1 MLFYTQK
8 EEQEIKA
15 RQIDFLFLKIIV
27 TGCFILLTTRL
38 WFLQIRHGDELKNFS
53 NINRFKQQAL
63 LAPRGL
69 MLDRNGKILVK
80 NAATAQLK
88 INLNE
93 TEDLETVLKKIAPII
108 NWSEKKIKKR
118 IEKNKKRYGIFH
130 PIVITS
136 HLNLREIHEL
146 KMLHWLHPEIYVE
159 EGGARVYPLKENG
172 SQIFGFAGQA
182 SQEDLKDLKNVKKGE
197 LTGKAGLEKTY
208 NKYLKGENGI
218 AVIEVD
224 AHNRI
229 STDTPLPFQ
238 LLNRK
243 VRQGQNLSLTIDR
256 DIQTAAFKAFQRTDA
271 IGPRQGAV
279 IVMKSNGEILAWVS
293 SPGFDG
299 NVFSSEISKS
309 FWRQFIL
316 ENKKSFIN
324 KGLQEH
330 YSPGSAFKPFV
341 ALAALQEKIITE
353 DTLIHSPAVFQL
365 GRKVF
370 HDHSRLGYGNI
381 NLETALE
388 KSSNTFFYQV
398 GLKLG
403 VEKLAKYARLFRFG
417 RKTNIELPGE
427 VPGLVPTPQWKKKA
441 IGQTWQEGE
450 TLTFAIGQ
458 GALLVTLLQLTV
470 AYNIIATEGLVVQ
483 PFLVKRI
490 TGGRVQQPTTLDTL
504 TDRLDRQHFKAVKK
518 GLRKVVQGAGG
529 TARWWNLPEMPFSGK
544 TGTAQVISF
553 SSEKIFKKCRRLPRE
568 QRHHGLFIS
577 FMPSNSPEIII
588 SVLTE
593 HSCHG
598 STGSVPVARDII
610 RAYYK
615 KYKNREVVN

>member
-1 MLFYTQK
+1 MFLYTQK
-8 EEQEIKA
+8 EEQEIKSH
-15 RQIDFLFLKIIV
+15 QTDFLLLKIIV
-27 TGCFILLTTRL
+27 TIFFILLAARL
-38 WFLQIRHGDELKNFS
+38 WFLQIRHGDKLKNYS

-69 MLDRNGKILVK
+69 MLDREGKILVT
-80 NAATAQLK
+80 NTSTAQLK

-93 TEDLETVLKKIAPII
+93 TENPEVVLKKIAPII
-108 NWSEKKIKKR
+108 NWPEEKIKNQ
-118 IEKNKKRYGIFH
+118 IEKNKKRYGVFH
-130 PIVITS
+130 PITITN
-136 HLNLREIHEL
+136 HLNLKEVHEL
-146 KMLHWLHPEIYVE
+146 KLLHWIYPEIYVE

-182 SQEDLKDLKNVKKGE
+182 SQEDLKDLKNIKKGE
-197 LTGKAGLEKTY
+197 MTGKAGLEKTY
-208 NKYLKGENGI
+208 NKYLRGEDGVT
-218 AVIEVD
+218 VIEVD

-229 STDTPLPFQ
+229 STKTPLPFQ

-243 VRQGQNLSLTIDR
+243 VRQGQNLSLTIDK
-256 DIQTAAFKAFQRTDA
+256 DIQSAAFKAFQRQDA

-293 SPGFDG
+293 SPGFNG

-309 FWRQFIL
+309 FWKQFIL

-341 ALAALQEKIITE
+341 ALAALQEGIITE
-353 DTLIHSPAVFQL
+353 ETLIHSPAVFRL
-365 GRKVF
+365 GTKLF
-370 HDHSRLGYGNI
+370 HDHSKTGYGNI
-381 NLETALE
+381 HLITALE
-388 KSSNTFFYQV
+388 KSSNTFFYKI
-398 GLKLG
+398 GLELG
-403 VEKLAKYARLFRFG
+403 VEKIAKYAKLFRFG
-417 RKTNIELPGE
+417 QRTNIELPGE
-427 VPGLVPTPQWKKKA
+427 IKGLVPTPQWKKKA
-441 IGQTWQEGE
+441 SGQRWQKGE

-458 GALLVTLLQLTV
+458 GALLTTLLQLTV

-490 TGGRVQQPTTLDTL
+490 AGDRIQQPTTLDTL
-504 TDRLDRQHFKAVKK
+504 TDRLDRQHFKTVKK

-529 TARWWNLPEMPFSGK
+529 TARWWNLSEIPFSGK

-553 SSEKIFKKCRRLPRE
+553 SSEKIFKKCKLLPLE

-577 FMPSNSPEIII
+577 FAPSQAPEIIV

-598 STGSVPVARDII
+598 STGSVPIARDII
-610 RAYYK
+610 RAYHK
-615 KYKNREVVN
+615 KYKSSEVLN

>member
-1 MLFYTQK
+1 MFFYTQK
-8 EEQEIKA
+8 EEQEIKSH
-15 RQIDFLFLKIIV
+15 QIDFLFLKIIIV
-27 TGCFILLTTRL
+27 SLFFLLTARL
-38 WFLQIRHGDELKNFS
+38 WFLQIRHGNELKNYS

-69 MLDRNGKILVK
+69 MLDRDGKILVK
-80 NAATAQLK
+80 NASTAQLK

-93 TEDLETVLKKIAPII
+93 TENLESILKKISPII
-108 NWSEKKIKKR
+108 NWSEKKIKNK

-130 PIVITS
+130 PIIITS
-136 HLNLREIHEL
+136 HLNLNEIHEL
-146 KMLHWLHPEIYVE
+146 KLLHWIHPEIYVE

-172 SQIFGFAGQA
+172 SQVFGFAGQA
-182 SQEDLKDLKNVKKGE
+182 SQEDLKDLKSIKKGE

-208 NKYLKGENGI
+208 NKYLKGEDGI

-229 STDTPLPFQ
+229 STETPLPFQ

-243 VRQGQNLSLTIDR
+243 VRQGQNLSLTIDK
-256 DIQTAAFKAFQRTDA
+256 DIQTAAFKALQRADA

-309 FWRQFIL
+309 FWRQFIQK
-316 ENKKSFIN
+316 NKKSFIN

-341 ALAALQEKIITE
+341 ALAALQEGIITE
-353 DTLIHSPAVFQL
+353 DTLIHSPATFRL
-365 GRKVF
+365 GSKVF
-370 HDHSRLGYGNI
+370 HDHSKHGYGNI

-388 KSSNTFFYQV
+388 KSSNTFFYKM
-398 GLKLG
+398 GLELG
-403 VEKLAKYARLFRFG
+403 VEKIAKYAKLFRFG
-417 RKTNIELPGE
+417 KRTNIELPGE
-427 VPGLVPTPQWKKKA
+427 IKGLVPTPQWKKNA
-441 IGQTWQEGE
+441 TGQPWQGGE

-458 GALLVTLLQLTV
+458 GAFLVTLLQLTV

-483 PFLVKRI
+483 PFIVKRV
-490 TGGRVQQPTTLDTL
+490 TDGRIQQPTTLDTL
-504 TDRLDRQHFKAVKK
+504 TDRLDRHHFKTVKK
-518 GLRKVVQGAGG
+518 GLRNVVQGRGG
-529 TARWWNLPEMPFSGK
+529 TARWWNLNEIPFSGK
-544 TGTAQVISF
+544 TGTSQVISF
-553 SSEKIFKKCRRLPRE
+553 SSEKIFKKCKLLPFE

-577 FMPSNSPEIII
+577 FAPSDSPEIIV

-610 RAYYK
+610 KAYNR
-615 KYKNREVVN
+615 KYKNSEVIN